1 MPSAATLARPYP
13 KAGRAVLAA
22 PAELLVTL
30 DTLAFRAGTN
40 LPAVGISLDL
50 SRPATELTAALV
62 DVWSVSGDEAEL
74 TDAVERALRAYPGLS
89 VHRLGNVLVART
101 ELGLDR
107 RVVLAGHLDTVPV
120 ADNLPSRIADGR
132 LHGCGSSDMKSGVAL
147 QLRAAHLVGSGELRP
162 ATDLTWIF
170 YDCEEVEASRN
181 GLNRLAAEQP
191 ELLRADLAILLE
203 PTDSAVEGGCQGTMR
218 AEITLAG
225 RRAHSARSWL
235 GVNAIHLAAPVLR
248 RLADYQAREV
258 AVDGLTYREGLNA
271 VGITGGVAGN
281 VVPDRCTVTVNYR
294 FAPDLDEAGAE
305 AHLRSVFDGFELAV
319 VDSAPSARPGL
330 DQPLV
335 RQAVAA
341 LGGGQVAAK
350 LGWTDVARFA
360 GLGIPALNFSPGD
373 PNLAHRVDESVELA
387 AIERCE
393 RALLA
398 FLAGG

>member
-1 MPSAATLARPYP
+1 M
-13 KAGRAVLAA
+13 
-22 PAELLVTL
+22 
-30 DTLAFRAGTN
+30 
-40 LPAVGISLDL
+40 GISLDL
-50 SRPATELTAALV
+50 SRSAAELTAALV
-62 DVWSVSGDEAEL
+62 DIASVSGDEAQL
-74 TDAVERALRAYPGLS
+74 ADAVEQALRQYPRLS
-89 VHRLGNVLVART
+89 VQRLGNVVVART

-107 RVVLAGHLDTVPV
+107 RLVLAGHLDTVPV
-120 ADNLPSRIADGR
+120 AGNLPSRIADGR
-132 LHGCGSSDMKSGVAL
+132 LHGCGSSDMKAGVAL
-147 QLRAAHLVGSGELRP
+147 QLRAAHLVGSGALPP
-162 ATDLTWIF
+162 ATELSWIF

-181 GLNRLAAEQP
+181 GLNRLAAERP

-218 AEITLAG
+218 AEITLTG

-235 GVNAIHLAAPVLR
+235 GVNAIHLAAPALR
-248 RLADYQAREV
+248 LLADYQPREV
-258 AVDGLTYREGLNA
+258 TVDGLVYREGLNA
-271 VGITGGVAGN
+271 VGIASGVAGN
-281 VVPDRCTVTVNYR
+281 VVPDRCVLTVNYR

-330 DQPLV
+330 DQPLA

-341 LGGGQVAAK
+341 LGGGRVAAK

-387 AIERCE
+387 AIEHCE
-393 RALLA
+393 QALLA